1 MEGIKSVVNKEEIKR
16 LQRAA
21 VDKNKTKLADWAK
34 QFEYQLTLEFDTWYR
49 KQLEEAVDNLILTM
63 VYSLH
68 FSELT
73 KFGNKRIKEFM
84 DDLLETVDMFRRGE
98 ANPEDYQKQLKEHG
112 INFIRKQDK

>member
-1 MEGIKSVVNKEEIKR
+1 MEGIKSGVNKEEIKR
-16 LQRAA
+16 LQKAA
-21 VDKNKTKLADWAK
+21 SDKNKTKLADWAK
-34 QFEYQLTLEFDTWYR
+34 QFEYQVEQEFEKYYR
-49 KQLEEAVDNLILTM
+49 EQLGEAIDNFILTM

-98 ANPEDYQKQLKEHG
+98 ANPEDYRNQLKEHS
-112 INFIRKQDK
+112 INVINRKGE